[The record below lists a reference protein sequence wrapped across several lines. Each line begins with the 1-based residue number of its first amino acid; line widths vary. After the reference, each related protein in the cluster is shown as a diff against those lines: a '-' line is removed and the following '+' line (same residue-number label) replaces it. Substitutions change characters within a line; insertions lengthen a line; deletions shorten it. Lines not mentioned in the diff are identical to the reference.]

1 MVKTVKVV
9 WAGVGCHVLWVVG
22 CRSVGGHALESS
34 IKVSKLKIC
43 TDTQIFERYG
53 YIFHP
58 LNTYLCTYHTYPYLP
73 TYLPAILGLGARL
86 LGRPAGTLHDDK
98 GQACS
103 LGFSNVPVENRPVP
117 KTCLSLPSGQIDRSK
132 LVKQGE
138 R

>member
-22 CRSVGGHALESS
+22 CRSPARSARHALESS

-73 TYLPAILGLGARL
+73 TYLPAILGPLGARL
-86 LGRPAGTLHDDK
+86 LLAWPARPAGCDMD
-98 GQACS
+98 GAR
-103 LGFSNVPVENRPVP
+103 GNDERNEDERRWP
-117 KTCLSLPSGQIDRSK
+117 KI
-132 LVKQGE
+132 
-138 R
+138 